1 MSVKEQKKIVYYIG
15 FYDGDSCSKRR
26 RNKQNM
32 AGTVY
37 MKGLIHLLRE
47 MDYHVILVSL
57 QYAPQPGVYSR
68 EHIVVDDGTEQY
80 FLPYFSIKLAGRTVG
95 RRTIIYALEHFIN
108 RQIKKDDIVISYH
121 SLVYGEII
129 KKAHRKIGF
138 TWIPEVNEI
147 YCLSRQDYSDPLFL
161 SKEIEMF
168 DEGNGYIFAND
179 ILAKEYSFEFFEK
192 LVVELLIK
200 MGYGGSREE
209 AGRATKKTGDEGID
223 GIINEDRGV
232 FKIIQAM
239 EKLPENYQ
247 LHILGFGDEKN
258 ISRLLE
264 EIGLS
269 NKKAGIQRIFYYGTK
284 AGKEYSDFLADK
296 HIGVSLISQNE
307 DICNNAFPGMILSY
321 LGHSLYVLS
330 SSCNSICNSR
340 LGNWLYYCD
349 NSVESIAESIL
360 RIPIYQECRS
370 SEILKELQKQ
380 FKLDFSKMISKIQEN
395 NNGH

>member
-1 MSVKEQKKIVYYIG
+1 MKEMS
-15 FYDGDSCSKRR
+15 
-26 RNKQNM
+26 
-32 AGTVY
+32 
-37 MKGLIHLLRE
+37 
-47 MDYHVILVSL
+47 
-57 QYAPQPGVYSR
+57 
-68 EHIVVDDGTEQY
+68 
-80 FLPYFSIKLAGRTVG
+80 
-95 RRTIIYALEHFIN
+95 
-108 RQIKKDDIVISYH
+108 
-121 SLVYGEII
+121 
-129 KKAHRKIGF
+129 
-138 TWIPEVNEI
+138 
-147 YCLSRQDYSDPLFL
+147 
-161 SKEIEMF
+161 
-168 DEGNGYIFAND
+168 YIFAND
-179 ILAKEYSFEFFEK
+179 ILAKEYSRNNPSIV
-192 LVVELLIK
+192 L
-200 MGYGGSREE
+200 YGNYDIIVPQKQLS
-209 AGRATKKTGDEGID
+209 TDIINITYT

-307 DICNNAFPGMILSY
+307 DICNNAFPGKILSY

>member
-57 QYAPQPGVYSR
+57 QYAQQPGVYSR

-179 ILAKEYSFEFFEK
+179 ILAKEYSRNNPSIV
-192 LVVELLIK
+192 L
-200 MGYGGSREE
+200 YGNYDIIVPQKQLS
-209 AGRATKKTGDEGID
+209 TDIINITYT

-307 DICNNAFPGMILSY
+307 DICNNAFPGKILSY